1 MSKKFYTS
9 LLFIFILPTFLAA
22 QTGTIKGK
30 VTEAETGDPLP
41 GANVSIVGTP
51 MGAAADIDGEFTISN
66 VPPGTYD
73 IRVSFIGYTDFT
85 APARVVA
92 GETAVVNASLEP
104 EPIRMPAIITEVS
117 RAEYGRTPAAF
128 TTITKDAI
136 SQNYTTE
143 DIPSL
148 IQQVPGVF
156 SVAAGLGEAEVYI
169 RGFNTEHVR
178 VEINGIITNDP
189 ESQRV
194 FFSNWTG
201 LASNANLIQ
210 VQRGAGSWLYG
221 SGFGGSFNVNTM
233 GPPDQRG
240 LIFRSSVGYFST
252 DGVKSGPN
260 EGKIADGRGGF
271 DSYNPVQ
278 YMTGIRYNS
287 GLLAGD
293 KFSYSLMAE
302 RKSGDYYVDG
312 TNYDGY
318 SFGFEGQAKL
328 GQRHILQ
335 LSFIGA
341 PQDHRQT
348 AAVQDMALINTLG
361 REYNRRNHPF
371 QENHYFKPQV
381 SLRHYWQ
388 ISENQ
393 AIVTNAFVTTGR
405 GGGQYLR
412 NDSFDPTT
420 GEVGFK
426 SVSDG
431 TDNKRFGRNAQYIF
445 EVTNGAVVLDGYDP
459 VNDTFDNGSGPVS
472 VSRATP
478 LISGSFNHSW
488 KNDSQ
493 NFHEQFGLNTAYVHE
508 VSPQVTITV
517 GSDTRYW
524 NADHFA
530 ETEDFRKS
538 DGTGGVTTLTEV
550 ERRYDYTTKTLN
562 LSGFGRLQVNP
573 IPELTVQAAGQYARS
588 RSRVYENPIQ
598 IYDFN
603 TERFLDAT
611 FKTTEDLHNPDGTP
625 VFTRD
630 DYDRTYSFFNPKIGA
645 NYNMNNWNLFATFSV
660 DHKEPRVRDW
670 YNRASG
676 PGVGQAGDE
685 TLEAEKLTNMEVGI
699 GYRSD
704 ILSLNANGYTMLYE
718 DKIESVRDIGD
729 NSTTINAGKARHK
742 GIELSGNVRYQNF
755 EAFSS
760 LTLSRNRW
768 LEMNVNQIF
777 RSPAAEI
784 VGKVVP
790 FSPERMFHGSVAYNF
805 MEKRLRLGLGVR
817 WWDRYFGSFTNTFNL
832 IDGTEVAAELPAYFE
847 LNANASYRL
856 KFGTRQLM
864 IRLNVNNLTS
874 HEHFAKA
881 SWDRDF
887 NRTDALRGDF
897 YMYVVQAP
905 LINYF
910 LTTELSL

>member
-1 MSKKFYTS
+1 MSKKFYIS

-30 VTEAETGDPLP
+30 VTEAETGEPLA
-41 GANVSIVGTP
+41 GANLSIVGTP
-51 MGAAADIDGEFTISN
+51 MGAATDIDGEFTISN

-85 APARVVA
+85 APVRVVV

-104 EPIRMPAIITEVS
+104 EAIRMPAIITEVG
-117 RAEYGRTPAAF
+117 RAEYGITPAAF
-128 TTITKDAI
+128 STITKHAI
-136 SQNYTTE
+136 SQNYTTQ

-156 SVAAGLGEAEVYI
+156 SVATGLGEAEVYI

-201 LASNANLIQ
+201 LASNANLMQ

-240 LIFRSSVGYFST
+240 LIFRSSVGYYST

-278 YMTGIRYNS
+278 YMTQIRYNS
-287 GLLAGD
+287 GLLPGD

-302 RKSGDYYVDG
+302 RKSGDYYIDG

-328 GQRHILQ
+328 GERHILQ

-348 AAVQDMALINTLG
+348 RTLQDMALINTLG
-361 REYNRRNHPF
+361 REYNRTNHPF
-371 QENHYFKPQV
+371 QENHFFKPQL

-393 AIVTNAFVTTGR
+393 SIVTNTFVTTGR
-405 GGGQYLR
+405 GGGQALR

-426 SVSDG
+426 PVSDA
-431 TDNKRFGRNAQYIF
+431 TDNKRFGRNAREIF
-445 EVTNGAVVLDGYDP
+445 DITGGQVVLEGYDP
-459 VNDTFDNGSGPVS
+459 VAKTFDGKS
-472 VSRATP
+472 VSKPTP
-478 LISGSFNHSW
+478 IISGSFDHSW

-493 NFHEQFGLNTAYVHE
+493 NFHEQFGLNTAYEHE

-517 GSDTRYW
+517 GGDARYW

-538 DGTGGVTTLTEV
+538 DGAGGVTTLAEV
-550 ERRYDYTTKTLN
+550 QRRYDYTTNTLN
-562 LSGFGRLQVNP
+562 LTGFGRLQVNP
-573 IPELTVQAAGQYARS
+573 IPELIIQASGQYAS
-588 RSRVYENPIQ
+588 SSSEVNENPIQ

-611 FKTTEDLHNPDGTP
+611 FKTTEDLRNTDGTP

-630 DYDRTYSFFNPKIGA
+630 DYDRTFTFFNPKIGA

-660 DHKEPRVRDW
+660 DHQEPRVRDW
-670 YNRASG
+670 YDRADG
-676 PGVGQAGDE
+676 PGTEQTGGERLD
-685 TLEAEKLTNMEVGI
+685 AEKLTNVELGI
-699 GYRSD
+699 GYRTD
-704 ILSLNANGYTMLYE
+704 ILSLTANVYTMLYK
-718 DKIESVRDIGD
+718 DKIESVTDIGD
-729 NSTTINAGKARHK
+729 NFTTINAGKARHK
-742 GIELSGNVRYQNF
+742 GIELSGDVRYEDF

-768 LEMNVNQIF
+768 QEINVNEIF
-777 RSPAAEI
+777 GSPAAEI

-847 LNANASYRL
+847 LNASASYRL

-864 IRLNVNNLTS
+864 IRLHVNNLTS
-874 HEHFAKA
+874 HEHFSKA
-881 SWDRDF
+881 DWATDF
-887 NRTDALRGDF
+887 NRTDALGSKL